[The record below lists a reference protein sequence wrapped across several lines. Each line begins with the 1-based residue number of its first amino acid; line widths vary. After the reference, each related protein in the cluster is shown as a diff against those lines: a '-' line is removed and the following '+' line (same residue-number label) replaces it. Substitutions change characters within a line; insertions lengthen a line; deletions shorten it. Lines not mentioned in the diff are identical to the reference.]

1 MGKFILGFII
11 GYVVSFI
18 VLALLMGSNK
28 DDESQ
33 EQNNQK

>member
-11 GYVVSFI
+11 GYIVSFI
-18 VLALLMGSNK
+18 VLALLMAGNK
-28 DDESQ
+28 DDESE

>member
-11 GYVVSFI
+11 GYIVSFI

-28 DDESQ
+28 DDEGK

>member
-11 GYVVSFI
+11 GYIVSFI
-18 VLALLMGSNK
+18 VLALLMAGNK
-28 DDESQ
+28 DDESV